1 LVVEDSIADIG
12 VGLTEFAELAVEKQ
26 DTALDKVA

>member
-1 LVVEDSIADIG
+1 VVEDNIVDIE
-12 VGLTEFAELAVEKQ
+12 VELIEFAEPAVEKQ